1 LVLIENPGK
10 FPSIWLDRSIMQEL
24 VNIPYLSRLSNV
36 IVVTIKLD
44 LG

>member
-1 LVLIENPGK
+1 LVENPGQ
-10 FPSIWLDRSIMQEL
+10 FPSIWLDRSILQEL
-24 VNIPYLSRLSNV
+24 VDIPYLSKISNV